1 MLRTTMR
8 FQKPVKSGLPSAV
21 RGGVNV
27 LIFSSAHRWK
37 TVGSSEQPAEC
48 PYGGIC
54 VGPDPGGGDANGAR
68 GLAVDC
74 WRTRTSASANA
85 AAARERIAGGGHPPR
100 PRLC

>member
-37 TVGSSEQPAEC
+37 AVGSSEKPADC
-48 PYGGIC
+48 PYGRIC
-54 VGPDPGGGDANGAR
+54 VGPEPGGGDANGAR
-68 GLAVDC
+68 WPAVDC
-74 WRTRTSASANA
+74 CRKTTRESANA
-85 AAARERIAGGGHPPR
+85 AATSERTPGVDYIAR
-100 PRLC
+100 PRTC

>member
-37 TVGSSEQPAEC
+37 AVGSSEQPADC
-48 PYGGIC
+48 PYGRIC

-68 GLAVDC
+68 WPAVDC
-74 WRTRTSASANA
+74 WRTTTSASANA
-85 AAARERIAGGGHPPR
+85 AAVSERIAGVDYTPR
-100 PRLC
+100 PRIC